1 MTFAVSALAPSR
13 VHDATPMRLFDLS
26 DVTYPLLAIT
36 LAARRDNLRNT
47 LAVFEQRL
55 ATIKALPVEPVAA
68 QRSSPG
74 CTQT

>member
-1 MTFAVSALAPSR
+1 
-13 VHDATPMRLFDLS
+13 
-26 DVTYPLLAIT
+26 
-36 LAARRDNLRNT
+36 
-47 LAVFEQRL
+47 VFEQRL